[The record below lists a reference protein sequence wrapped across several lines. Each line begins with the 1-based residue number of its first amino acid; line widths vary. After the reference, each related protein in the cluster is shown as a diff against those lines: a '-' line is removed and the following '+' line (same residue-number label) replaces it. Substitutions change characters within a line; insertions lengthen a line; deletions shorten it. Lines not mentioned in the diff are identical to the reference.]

1 MLDIAGSPL
10 GEGAIGGSTLSMVPS
25 IGGLVSTQ
33 SSSKSSQASS
43 VDMPPASGVSGQAS
57 SIDTP
62 PASGVSGQASSIDTP
77 PASGVS
83 SQTSSVNIPL
93 AMPNMGIP
101 TAIAPGLHHAHVSV
115 HLLRLITGDETDIVV
130 SPETGNVMLTL
141 QHPMV
146 RLVIQD
152 SVDILHSLLLS
163 ENAFPNGAS
172 TIVLIKEALVRS
184 CQNHAP
190 GAAHI
195 QQRLENDNEYFGRI
209 MPLVSL
215 MNVLGHSS

>member
-1 MLDIAGSPL
+1 
-10 GEGAIGGSTLSMVPS
+10 
-25 IGGLVSTQ
+25 
-33 SSSKSSQASS
+33 
-43 VDMPPASGVSGQAS
+43 MPPASGVSGQAS
-57 SIDTP
+57 SINTP
-62 PASGVSGQASSIDTP
+62 PASGVSGQASSINTP

-83 SQTSSVNIPL
+83 RQTSSVNIPL
-93 AMPNMGIP
+93 AVPNMGIP
-101 TAIAPGLHHAHVSV
+101 AGNAPGLHHACVFV
-115 HLLRLITGDETDIVV
+115 RLLTLITDDETDIVV

-141 QHPMV
+141 QRRMV
-146 RLVIQD
+146 RIVIQD

-195 QQRLENDNEYFGRI
+195 QQRIEDDDEYFGRI

-215 MNVLGHSS
+215 MSILGHSS